1 MEEMKNTQALKRFL
15 STDQIL
21 DILVK
26 FDTRKMEAVEMLQEA
41 LGNQWRITKLEGM
54 GILSNVAKEWN

>member
-1 MEEMKNTQALKRFL
+1 MKNTQALRQFL

-26 FDTRKMEAVEMLQEA
+26 YDTRKMEAVEMLREA
-41 LGNQWRITKLEGM
+41 LGDKWKITKLEGM
-54 GILSNVAKEWN
+54 CILLTISKEWE